1 MTERTLA
8 LSPAAGAPTLA
19 YEQIEEIQSRKGEKI
34 AMFLTLENAT
44 GLILGAFPAY
54 LISAAMP
61 FFLRIAIVLAAAV
74 LGVVVTLDMGGM
86 AGYERL
92 IWLVR
97 GTLRRR
103 VDNRPIAPE
112 SLAGAV
118 VTVRWGR
125 PLPVGGPIQLRPT
138 PVPRTL
144 SGSVPLPQPRPVA
157 VVITPDT
164 PPSSEAPDV
173 RLPAQQLP
181 D

>member
-1 MTERTLA
+1 M
-8 LSPAAGAPTLA
+8 P
-19 YEQIEEIQSRKGEKI
+19 YEHIEEIQSRKGEKI

-54 LISAAMP
+54 LITAAMP
-61 FFLRIAIVLAAAV
+61 FFLRIAIVVAAAV
-74 LGVVVTLDMGGM
+74 LGVVITLDMGGM

-103 VDNRPIAPE
+103 IDPRPIRPE

-125 PLPVGGPIQLRPT
+125 PLPVGGPIQLRPV
-138 PVPRTL
+138 PVARPVT
-144 SGSVPLPQPRPVA
+144 LPQRHPAA
-157 VVITPDT
+157 VVITPDL
-164 PPSSEAPDV
+164 PSTNEASDV
-173 RLPAQQLP
+173 CLPAQQFP